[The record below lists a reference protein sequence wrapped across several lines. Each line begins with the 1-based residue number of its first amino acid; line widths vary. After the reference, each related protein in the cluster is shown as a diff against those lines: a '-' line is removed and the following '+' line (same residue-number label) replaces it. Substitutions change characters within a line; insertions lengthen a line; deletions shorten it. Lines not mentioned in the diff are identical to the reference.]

1 MPKSLITKHIIE
13 QIIKPT
19 LDEAAKKKTAEELRS
34 IFRESGSIDFNSKEI
49 RNQLIEL
56 AKAFQTVFSTAGN
69 TGIDFEDMI
78 NTSSTEELFTKLG
91 TIAGKDFQ
99 NAWNSVIRNFG
110 KNNLNLSSE
119 DSMKQLE
126 EQKQA
131 LLKKKYMANK
141 KLDKYEYL
149 SDLQYEIQDN
159 NIKPFSKKEI
169 ESKGTNIDEF
179 ALNLQGEFTKA
190 EDSLANV
197 TQGTKEYYQL
207 LIRIRE
213 IISNM
218 YRLAGTLEK
227 HPEIIGDKSI
237 LADYDYGNLYDITS
251 DVLNNT
257 QEDFDKYLSKYTE
270 NYEKYITQIDTEL
283 EQISVKTKE
292 ISQNSPEIV
301 DKQKATAG
309 LKTLNEIEEAYDRI
323 LNKEIRGKR
332 SVNVAAEKRILSALD
347 YKPGEKSLLQLSRGY
362 TNSINSGDNW
372 ELQYQ
377 WLVKFVKEYE
387 AYSKSPD
394 VNKERLGKYTALYEQ
409 LKPMAINAENMLR
422 NVLNMANNIPLVGMG
437 GVNASSEDGA
447 GTIIEG
453 DSEQNQLAQRYN
465 ANKEKTLALLKKEQ
479 LSYEEILYLV
489 KEIQTEYDKVF
500 YGNKNL
506 DLGDDASS
514 LMTSVYDKLRRGDLL
529 STQLDYAING
539 VGMSAEEGARIL
551 TDYQDRQLALSSAS
565 DLVNKEAAEQERLA
579 QEKANARRDEL
590 YRQLSDFNA
599 DAEDIGTL
607 EANLEKRK
615 EIFELLQQENLLT
628 NEISASYDTVNKKIQ
643 EKISLLKQSKDNSY
657 SPGSI
662 LDNPMFANMF
672 GKAKNESE
680 EKHNAN
686 EGSAKAAKEEL
697 GAVQET
703 TLELEK
709 QQKLLLYRRVE
720 GQADLSRVSN
730 RSIDALYNK
739 DGKPIIQ
746 SALEMGFGGFGDGL
760 YASTFEGAKDL
771 IPGEGDF
778 SFFEFDASKYNL
790 YINRTVEQAEA
801 LQTFLLSLQKLV
813 NGNTLLDTSTLTH
826 IEDFSKEQL
835 FEKAQQ
841 IFQNFNMTKEEFYA
855 WIENAQRESAQIAN
869 LFKKGQTPSDRHNF
883 GTRFMKKLGYDGVL
897 NQTGDLDI
905 DGNYQG
911 SVIYDP
917 DLDDIKQN
925 ARIFNDTEEF
935 TSYINSEVQAH
946 QDNTSAIN
954 TETQAQEKLNVVEG
968 QNPQTQDDTAVHNAN
983 ADAIEKE
990 AQAAQSLYEALK
1002 KIRSESLS
1010 YKKEN
1015 LWSVDNGLNI
1025 NKIGEGYQQVT
1036 GNYADILYAGERFS
1050 LHNHYKDAS
1059 TREGVAPA
1067 FSIGDLIDFGRAKE
1081 LGTNLFGMIFDGV
1094 FTAIDTNGISQELF
1108 NKIIED
1114 YKGEVSRIESEAS
1127 KRYPQKDSNAAD
1139 MRAYYQQIGQE
1150 SQRALFKLFAD
1161 NGLKDNIY
1169 TATSDQEL
1177 MSLANKIVSSDNT
1190 VSITDRIKT
1199 ILMSA
1204 FEMSQQT
1211 RGKLTKDSPLWSNV
1225 SSLLQQAEE
1234 QIVDPEQI
1242 ITEIYDKLYNLL
1254 NKQSSEDNSQN
1265 ISSNTTIDN
1274 DSLEKTNQQIAAQ
1287 KQLNDEKSK
1296 EPPLIDDTPK
1306 LQDENTKLDEQN
1318 SKLKENINLK
1328 TQANGQGVGVAPEEI
1343 KNANELSEVLQRV
1356 ESAYRELDALS
1367 SDPWNM
1373 KNEEEVNSIYQ
1384 KRLEI
1389 IRRVGEENL
1398 KAYNPNMYEGIEYIN
1413 NEYAERLNSFKET
1426 KDDNIYDQLEG
1437 DLGYYNEII
1446 SSSQELE
1453 ALLTKRRE
1461 LMKDIYFK
1469 ETEDFLTQEETNRSI
1484 ERRIALMRQ
1493 LEPLVANGSITQD
1506 DLEDML
1512 YEQGELDERRS
1523 MLSGIQQNLLGIDD
1537 IDEAQYM
1544 LDEYEKILV
1553 KTASG
1558 KKLTLGPEMSESDWK
1573 YFMNM
1578 DTEKAKDIEFVRRA
1592 IQQENAELE
1601 QQKKIIN
1608 DVVAAKQGLKASQT
1622 KLGVTDG
1629 KDLFGK
1635 STLDAVKEKQ
1645 KILATYLQELTQIE
1659 AQEKKNGALTE
1670 AEVARRKELVGL
1682 IRNME
1687 LAVRYKDGSFY
1698 DTRNLDGMGSKL
1710 SEQIEQLN
1718 QVLNLRKQITLGY
1731 YNTGTY
1737 GTVADTFSGESV
1749 SNLINL
1755 GSIEGITEFDSSI
1768 VGQLAR
1774 EYQFLHEQMLR
1785 CMLVGEEV
1793 PQSTLDRLK
1802 WFEAVDVSQIENM
1815 IPRVA
1820 ELQQQINAIQNSGEY
1835 SDIRSAKIGQDD
1847 AYYDEKIQQIQT
1859 LIALQT
1865 EYMSIG
1871 GPWQANTIGS
1881 FSIDH
1886 SNESLQSTIEF
1897 FETLKKGAR
1906 DVVRLKAE
1914 LKNMFSDIDVSA
1926 DRYKDMFDRLA
1937 MGTDSYD
1944 YTLSK
1949 ITKSYNAI
1957 PREKLESDVS
1967 ASIEALK
1974 KLDTFKWD
1982 TSTDD
1987 AYREVLKGIRDGT
2000 YTTVDQSIA
2009 KFKELAGI
2017 IETVKTGSTVGVS
2030 NRGSNIGL
2038 GTGTVD
2044 AGTEYGESS
2053 GIVIKEV
2060 GNLDKIRAKV
2070 AEVTAAVNTKSKEFY
2085 NEGQIVS
2092 QVVGKENAAF
2102 ISLKG
2107 NIEAITSAVNAKN
2120 KAFYDEGQ
2128 IVGQV
2133 VGRENAALISLQ
2145 GNVNNVVSSLG
2156 GTLGNLKN
2164 MRLPNLN
2171 NTTSQTNI
2179 TNESQALTNLRARV
2193 DEVNAAIR
2201 TKTASFI
2208 QEEMAVRQSVGNE
2221 IAALIRLRQNIDNIN
2236 TAITAMSQGL
2246 NTALTNASTF
2256 NGINLNVNAV
2266 VDLTAIE
2273 TTLLNILTAIPNAGS
2288 GVQNNN
2294 GNSGNGSQ
2302 GGGDLAGRIAVQNA
2316 TLDNFEAKL
2325 LNIGQ
2330 LTPTVQ
2336 NQINQL
2342 RTSLNNVT
2350 DNQGLTVWMNQFK
2363 TMRTNMN
2370 TEGIISDLNTLEQM
2384 YERLGQLRAKFTQAN
2399 SSEERNSWDLL
2410 IQQMETAIQL
2420 MQQGLNID
2428 QDWFDNK
2435 ALEAYTRSMEKY
2447 NDQMIKA
2454 KTKENQ
2460 KSVAST
2466 FNEEIK
2472 NAQREAGIN
2481 KSKSTE
2487 SRAIDTLISARQIQG
2502 ITPEQ
2507 TANLDAYEGKIEALR
2522 NTINSFPKDGIATEA
2537 QKNQLI
2543 SQRLEV
2549 DAYTKET
2556 QELVANYEKL
2566 SGANV
2571 EEMGKNILGKDASVM
2586 DQQKQLSDM
2595 VIQYTNG
2602 KAVIKS
2608 YDAATN
2614 ELKYTMKG
2622 ASGEVTT
2629 YTATLRGLDNTLV
2642 TVRGQ
2647 TTRTIG
2653 VIDSVVKK
2661 VKEFSY
2667 YFTGSMMIYR
2677 VIGWIRDGVTAVKE
2691 IDSALIE
2698 LKKVTDETS
2707 DTYNRFL
2714 DTASAKAEKLG
2725 STIVDVTSA
2734 TAEFARIGYDMEV
2747 ASNLAEAAIVYKN
2760 VGDGIESASD
2770 AAKSIISTIKGF
2782 GLEASDAM
2790 SIVDKFNEVGNNFAI
2805 DSKGVGDALMRS
2817 ASALSAAGNDI
2828 NESIG
2833 LITAANEVVQD
2844 PETVGTALKTLT
2856 MRLRAAK
2863 TEMEDEGL
2871 ETEGMAESTAKLRA
2885 QLKALSHD
2893 KVDIMIDNDTFKN
2906 TTEIKNMSP
2915 YGETCML
2922 CALTWITTI
2931 SVKSQRWSR
2940 PRKDL

>member
-1 MPKSLITKHIIE
+1 MNK
-13 QIIKPT
+13 IIKQGLQISAG
-19 LDEAAKKKTAEELRS
+19 LDPSSQKEMRSVLRS
-34 IFRESGSIDFNSKEI
+34 IFTDETHIDLNTPENI
-49 RNQLIEL
+49 
-56 AKAFQTVFSTAGN
+56 KAIQVFASLFRDVFAQVGN
-69 TGIDFEDMI
+69 
-78 NTSSTEELFTKLG
+78 
-91 TIAGKDFQ
+91 KDF
-99 NAWNSVIRNFG
+99 
-110 KNNLNLSSE
+110 
-119 DSMKQLE
+119 
-126 EQKQA
+126 
-131 LLKKKYMANK
+131 
-141 KLDKYEYL
+141 
-149 SDLQYEIQDN
+149 
-159 NIKPFSKKEI
+159 
-169 ESKGTNIDEF
+169 
-179 ALNLQGEFTKA
+179 
-190 EDSLANV
+190 
-197 TQGTKEYYQL
+197 
-207 LIRIRE
+207 
-213 IISNM
+213 
-218 YRLAGTLEK
+218 
-227 HPEIIGDKSI
+227 
-237 LADYDYGNLYDITS
+237 
-251 DVLNNT
+251 
-257 QEDFDKYLSKYTE
+257 
-270 NYEKYITQIDTEL
+270 
-283 EQISVKTKE
+283 
-292 ISQNSPEIV
+292 
-301 DKQKATAG
+301 
-309 LKTLNEIEEAYDRI
+309 
-323 LNKEIRGKR
+323 
-332 SVNVAAEKRILSALD
+332 
-347 YKPGEKSLLQLSRGY
+347 
-362 TNSINSGDNW
+362 
-372 ELQYQ
+372 
-377 WLVKFVKEYE
+377 
-387 AYSKSPD
+387 
-394 VNKERLGKYTALYEQ
+394 
-409 LKPMAINAENMLR
+409 
-422 NVLNMANNIPLVGMG
+422 
-437 GVNASSEDGA
+437 
-447 GTIIEG
+447 
-453 DSEQNQLAQRYN
+453 
-465 ANKEKTLALLKKEQ
+465 
-479 LSYEEILYLV
+479 
-489 KEIQTEYDKVF
+489 
-500 YGNKNL
+500 
-506 DLGDDASS
+506 
-514 LMTSVYDKLRRGDLL
+514 
-529 STQLDYAING
+529 
-539 VGMSAEEGARIL
+539 
-551 TDYQDRQLALSSAS
+551 
-565 DLVNKEAAEQERLA
+565 
-579 QEKANARRDEL
+579 
-590 YRQLSDFNA
+590 
-599 DAEDIGTL
+599 
-607 EANLEKRK
+607 
-615 EIFELLQQENLLT
+615 
-628 NEISASYDTVNKKIQ
+628 
-643 EKISLLKQSKDNSY
+643 
-657 SPGSI
+657 
-662 LDNPMFANMF
+662 
-672 GKAKNESE
+672 
-680 EKHNAN
+680 
-686 EGSAKAAKEEL
+686 
-697 GAVQET
+697 
-703 TLELEK
+703 
-709 QQKLLLYRRVE
+709 
-720 GQADLSRVSN
+720 
-730 RSIDALYNK
+730 
-739 DGKPIIQ
+739 
-746 SALEMGFGGFGDGL
+746 
-760 YASTFEGAKDL
+760 
-771 IPGEGDF
+771 
-778 SFFEFDASKYNL
+778 
-790 YINRTVEQAEA
+790 
-801 LQTFLLSLQKLV
+801 
-813 NGNTLLDTSTLTH
+813 
-826 IEDFSKEQL
+826 DFSKIIKLPGSE
-835 FEKAQQ
+835 
-841 IFQNFNMTKEEFYA
+841 IFDSLKSSIAEF
-855 WIENAQRESAQIAN
+855 ESAWDSITAKFGDDGLKNIFMRNQSELDDALRRMTNRQGNIN
-869 LFKKGQTPSDRHNF
+869 KGAVKSIKDVWKPIKSKDINYLLEEARGLKSDF
-883 GTRFMKKLGYDGVL
+883 ILSDTWE
-897 NQTGDLDI
+897 NQTKAALKYLNVYQRIKELTDLDI
-905 DGNYQG
+905 D
-911 SVIYDP
+911 
-917 DLDDIKQN
+917 N
-925 ARIFNDTEEF
+925 ARKRGMREVEFGDTFKNLGNLGAYTVQQMESVKTQMQTSLQNIFNLALGKPLIGLTEGGALD
-935 TSYINSEVQAH
+935 INVVPKVIDAIDVGDIIGGKKSIEIPVDPIFKSNLDELRRLYVESATD
-946 QDNTSAIN
+946 DNAFKKF
-954 TETQAQEKLNVVEG
+954 EKLQYEMVKALPVDVQEQAMDRLLQFAEMDRVIG
-968 QNPQTQDDTAVHNAN
+968 KSYG
-983 ADAIEKE
+983 AIWKDFIGYGLPVGIGTG
-990 AQAAQSLYEALK
+990 AGTGLG
-1002 KIRSESLS
+1002 
-1010 YKKEN
+1010 
-1015 LWSVDNGLNI
+1015 NGS
-1025 NKIGEGYQQVT
+1025 G
-1036 GNYADILYAGERFS
+1036 
-1050 LHNHYKDAS
+1050 
-1059 TREGVAPA
+1059 
-1067 FSIGDLIDFGRAKE
+1067 
-1081 LGTNLFGMIFDGV
+1081 DGV
-1094 FTAIDTNGISQELF
+1094 GI
-1108 NKIIED
+1108 
-1114 YKGEVSRIESEAS
+1114 
-1127 KRYPQKDSNAAD
+1127 
-1139 MRAYYQQIGQE
+1139 
-1150 SQRALFKLFAD
+1150 
-1161 NGLKDNIY
+1161 
-1169 TATSDQEL
+1169 
-1177 MSLANKIVSSDNT
+1177 
-1190 VSITDRIKT
+1190 
-1199 ILMSA
+1199 
-1204 FEMSQQT
+1204 
-1211 RGKLTKDSPLWSNV
+1211 
-1225 SSLLQQAEE
+1225 
-1234 QIVDPEQI
+1234 
-1242 ITEIYDKLYNLL
+1242 
-1254 NKQSSEDNSQN
+1254 
-1265 ISSNTTIDN
+1265 
-1274 DSLEKTNQQIAAQ
+1274 
-1287 KQLNDEKSK
+1287 
-1296 EPPLIDDTPK
+1296 
-1306 LQDENTKLDEQN
+1306 
-1318 SKLKENINLK
+1318 
-1328 TQANGQGVGVAPEEI
+1328 APEEI

-1367 SDPWNM
+1367 DDPWNM
-1373 KNEEEVNSIYQ
+1373 KNEEDVNRILQ
-1384 KRLEI
+1384 ERLAI
-1389 IRRVGEENL
+1389 IQRIGSENL
-1398 KAYNPNMYEGIEYIN
+1398 KAYNPEWYSNVEYMN
-1413 NEYAERLNSFKET
+1413 NEYASRLDSFAES
-1426 KDDNIYDQLEG
+1426 KDDEIYNQLDENF
-1437 DLGYYNEII
+1437 GYDNGIVA
-1446 SSSQELE
+1446 SSQELE
-1453 ALLTKRRE
+1453 TLLAKRRE
-1461 LMKDIYFK
+1461 LMQGIHFDA
-1469 ETEDFLTQEETNRSI
+1469 EQEYLEQEKINQSI

-1493 LEPLVANGSITQD
+1493 LEPLVTNGSITQD
-1506 DLEDML
+1506 DLENML

-1523 MLSGIQQNLLGIDD
+1523 MLSGIQQDLLDADD
-1537 IDEAQYM
+1537 INEAQYM

-1558 KKLTLGPEMSESDWK
+1558 KKLTLGPEMSEADWK
-1573 YFMNM
+1573 SFMNM
-1578 DTEKAKDIEFVRRA
+1578 DTEKAKSIEFIRKETMAHQENTSAINSEAQAHEKLNTVERQNFQNSEKINSKYENNDNVEQSIITEEEVRQAEENYERLRSKLISLQNEGSEALAELEKLGERAKVYGFGSDKTALQEGKIQTTLAKNNRGKYVVDMLKNGYEA
-1592 IQQENAELE
+1592 IQTSSGEYGFNRPDLGNGVFTKITKTEYEYAQYLSQKIKELNVGWDEGLKILKSQNGQLEAARERVNSINSEYEKTNLEAERAYEVQANAHNQWNRQKNEKIKEQSIVDDTPKLQDENTKLDEQNDKLKENINQENAELE

-1635 STLDAVKEKQ
+1635 STLDTVKEKQ

-1670 AEVARRKELVGL
+1670 EEVARRKELVGL

-1698 DTRNLDGMGSKL
+1698 DTRNLDGMGSEL

-1914 LKNMFSDIDVSA
+1914 LKNMFPDIDVSA
-1926 DRYKDMFDRLA
+1926 DRYKDMFDHLA

-2038 GTGTVD
+2038 GTGTID
-2044 AGTEYGESS
+2044 AGTESGESS

-2092 QVVGKENAAF
+2092 QVVGKENAAL

-2107 NIEAITSAVNAKN
+2107 NIEAITNAVNT
-2120 KAFYDEGQ
+2120 KAQAFIKEEG
-2128 IVGQV
+2128 IVRQSI
-2133 VGRENAALISLQ
+2133 GRENSALIHLQ
-2145 GNVNNVVSSLG
+2145 TNMNNATSGLG
-2156 GTLGNLKN
+2156 GALSNLRGVR
-2164 MRLPNLN
+2164 MPNLS
-2171 NTTSQTNI
+2171 NTR
-2179 TNESQALTNLRARV
+2179 SQANIENETLALGDLQTRIN
-2193 DEVNAAIR
+2193 EVISAVR
-2201 TKTASFI
+2201 TKTAAFV
-2208 QEEMAVRQSVGNE
+2208 QEETVVRQSVGRE
-2221 IAALIRLRQNIDNIN
+2221 ISALIQLMQNINN
-2236 TAITAMSQGL
+2236 VNMGITTLTQGL
-2246 NTALTNASTF
+2246 NTALNNIAAS
-2256 NGINLNVNAV
+2256 NGINLNINTTVNLATV
-2266 VDLTAIE
+2266 ENILS
-2273 TTLLNILTAIPNAGS
+2273 NILTAIPNAGS

-2330 LTPTVQ
+2330 LTPAVQ

-2399 SSEERNSWDLL
+2399 SSEEKNSWDLL

-2428 QDWFDNK
+2428 QNWFDNK

-2507 TANLDAYEGKIEALR
+2507 TANLDVYEGKIEALR

-2543 SQRLEV
+2543 AQRLEV
-2549 DAYTKET
+2549 DAYTKEI

-2571 EEMGKNILGKDASVM
+2571 EEIGKNTLGKDASVM

-2734 TAEFARIGYDMEV
+2734 TAEFARIGYDIEV
-2747 ASNLAEAAIVYKN
+2747 ASDLAEAAIVYKN

-2782 GLEASDAM
+2782 RLEASDAM

-2817 ASALSAAGNDI
+2817 ASALSAAGNDV

-2906 TTEIKNMSP
+2906 TTEILREMSLAW
-2915 YGETCML
+2915 EDMTDIERAS
-2922 CALTWITTI
+2922 ALELMGGKFCLY
-2931 SVKSQRWSR
+2931 V
-2940 PRKDL
+2940 